1 MELHSFV
8 TPLIALQFV
17 AFGWRINREVVMEG
31 KGERTWLPASDWLNI
46 ASLIA
51 VSLCCVLRPIY
62 TQEFGRL
69 SRSVLAVGYVLIA
82 LHPVSQAAHYRLF
95 SPKGRSVYKSVD
107 KKCPWITDQEI
118 ASLLFTLGAAMLAGC
133 IVWHAV

>member
-1 MELHSFV
+1 MMLQSFV

-69 SRSVLAVGYVLIA
+69 SKTVLAVGYVPIA

-95 SPKGRSVYKSVD
+95 SPKGRSVYEKF
-107 KKCPWITDQEI
+107 PWITDQEI
-118 ASLLFTLGAAMLAGC
+118 ASLVFTLAAAMLAGW
-133 IVWHAV
+133 IVSHAV

>member
-1 MELHSFV
+1 MPLQSFI

-46 ASLIA
+46 VSLIA
-51 VSLCCVLRPIY
+51 VTWCCMLRPLY
-62 TQEFGRL
+62 TQDFGRL
-69 SRSVLAVGYVLIA
+69 SKSVLAVSYVLIA

-95 SPKGRSVYKSVD
+95 SPKGRSIYEKGA
-107 KKCPWITDQEI
+107 PWITDQEI
-118 ASLLFTLGAAMLAGC
+118 ASLLITLGAALLTGW
-133 IVWHAV
+133 IIWHAV

>member
-69 SRSVLAVGYVLIA
+69 SKSVLAVGYVLIA

-95 SPKGRSVYKSVD
+95 SRKGRSVY

-118 ASLLFTLGAAMLAGC
+118 ASLLFTLGAAMLAGW
-133 IVWHAV
+133 IVSHAV